1 MRRRIFYE
9 NSAIFRDLAPVT
21 ACQFIIL
28 PNAAGGG
35 SIVLVKTLGRAFG

>member
-9 NSAIFRDLAPVT
+9 DYDIFRDLAPVP

-28 PNAAGGG
+28 PNAASGG
-35 SIVLVKTLGRAFG
+35 SIVLVKTLDRAFG